1 MHDIL
6 RRKILF
12 SSLHLPKS
20 PPEGGG
26 PLGRSSP
33 SVVKK
38 MNLCNC
44 QCEKKVI
51 LLNHQGTDVV

>member
-6 RRKILF
+6 KRKILF

-26 PLGRSSP
+26 PLGGPFTICGINSKLMQLS
-33 SVVKK
+33 
-38 MNLCNC
+38 MW
-44 QCEKKVI
+44 KKVI
-51 LLNHQGTDVV
+51 LLKHQGTE